1 MRMYKVYYR
10 TGNGSESYTFI
21 EADSEE
27 MIKSVLY
34 HVQGMTAEL
43 IRYEEVE
50 NELLRKSD
58 NNLKNYAADHKEM
71 GYFLMQAEFG
81 EFGHEWDELISES
94 F

>member
-1 MRMYKVYYR
+1 MKIYKVYYR
-10 TGNGSESYTFI
+10 IGNGNENYTFI

-50 NELLRKSD
+50 E
-58 NNLKNYAADHKEM
+58 
-71 GYFLMQAEFG
+71 
-81 EFGHEWDELISES
+81 
-94 F
+94 